1 VLRHPRCGD
10 SGACNQSHD
19 PGLELV
25 YVSALSTA
33 LGTGL
38 RKVHTVPTPREQLA
52 IVLKQSRLDGG
63 FASHGALAKRLNVSR
78 PVVSK
83 AENPLHPVPSD
94 ALLAAWAGATGAAV
108 EAFTDLAKRSKSGT
122 PDWFVPY
129 VHAESEAKTIRC
141 WAPMVVPGLAQ
152 CESYARGVLSAEPYS
167 PERLAELVT
176 ARMQRQRVLDRAYIV
191 AVLDSGVLKRF
202 IGSAAVMAEQCGYL
216 VRLAERPNVSV
227 HVVPEGTNTGAW
239 AALDIATRGGVSTV
253 CLTTALE
260 DVTTSAA
267 DQVDSAM
274 QTFERILGS
283 AMPCEGSIDFIRS
296 REEEWKAQ
304 I

>member
-1 VLRHPRCGD
+1 VC
-10 SGACNQSHD
+10 
-19 PGLELV
+19 
-25 YVSALSTA
+25 
-33 LGTGL
+33 
-38 RKVHTVPTPREQLA
+38 TVPTPREQLA
-52 IVLKQSRLDGG
+52 IVLKQARLEAG
-63 FASHGALAKRLNVSR
+63 FGSHEALAKQLNVSR

-94 ALLAAWAGATGAAV
+94 ALLAAWAGITGVAA
-108 EAFTDLAKRSKSGT
+108 ETLTDLAGRAKSGT

-129 VHAESEAKTIRC
+129 VHAESEANTIRC
-141 WAPMVVPGLAQ
+141 WAPMVVPGLTQ

-167 PERLAELVT
+167 PERLAELVA
-176 ARMQRQRVLDRAYIV
+176 ARMGRQRVLDRAYIV
-191 AVLDSGVLKRF
+191 AVLDSGVLKRC

-216 VRLAERPNVSV
+216 ARLAERPNISV

-239 AALDIATRGGVSTV
+239 AGLEIATRGSMATV
-253 CLTTALE
+253 CLTTALQ

-283 AMPCEGSIDFIRS
+283 AMPCEGSMDFIRS
-296 REEEWKAQ
+296 REEEWKTQ